1 MSVTPNPDDDDP
13 TVIMRA
19 PAVEATPATETRR
32 LPADTGPTAKRPS
45 RKRVLMLCV
54 VAGIMFVV
62 GMVGASFLLQGKT
75 PPAVPDRPVQEAA
88 APPVPQPASPPA
100 PPPSPSAPDQSFSPK
115 QMLNE
120 IFDGRDRGHS
130 VTATVDKG
138 ALRISSTKPGY
149 VYIVAAA
156 GNQSDVSVLLFAVLF
171 PRGETNNRIVP
182 GQTMKLPEQRWPT
195 TAEYLAL
202 VSDEPRDFG
211 ALGPVAGKVVCAS
224 GAKCSEAYGAV
235 VFAGDAPSLKPGTRD
250 TARRPAATTA
260 PTVRPPNTV
269 SRRCSDILE
278 RASLGESLTD
288 EEQTFL
294 RRDCR

>member
-1 MSVTPNPDDDDP
+1 
-13 TVIMRA
+13 
-19 PAVEATPATETRR
+19 
-32 LPADTGPTAKRPS
+32 
-45 RKRVLMLCV
+45 MLGV

-62 GMVGASFLLQGKT
+62 GMVGASFFLKGRT
-75 PPAVPDRPVQEAA
+75 PPVVPDRPVRKAA
-88 APPVPQPASPPA
+88 APPVPSQVSPPT
-100 PPPSPSAPDQSFSPK
+100 PPPSPSAPGKLFSPR

-120 IFDGRDRGHS
+120 IFEGRDRGHS

-138 ALRISSTKPGY
+138 ALRISSSKPGH

-156 GNQSDVSVLLFAVLF
+156 ANQSDVSVLLFAVLF
-171 PRGETNNRIVP
+171 PRGETNNRIEP
-182 GQTMKLPEQRWPT
+182 GQIMKLPEQRWPT
-195 TAEYLAL
+195 TAEYLAI

-224 GAKCSEAYGAV
+224 GTKCSESYGAV

-250 TARRPAATTA
+250 TARRPGVTTA
-260 PTVRPPNTV
+260 PAARAPIAI